1 MVKRE
6 VKIVEVSERFYDAK
20 SEDRGRV
27 QQVKRCKLP
36 LEAVSE
42 VQLKSITY
50 KDILIN
56 GPIITRFV
64 QAMKLGILI
73 LI

>member
-27 QQVKRCKLP
+27 QQVKRHKLP

-42 VQLKSITY
+42 VQLKKHHIKRHLNKWPY
-50 KDILIN
+50 H
-56 GPIITRFV
+56 
-64 QAMKLGILI
+64 Q
-73 LI
+73 